1 MALPSTSTP
10 KLGADLNT
18 ISLAADLAAGK
29 VADARLGDQVWGTN
43 GRRYVYAQA
52 SIAIPASTATCT
64 ITPSIFFATATAG
77 AYASPVTAMAV
88 GDRGWFSIA
97 SV

>member
-52 SIAIPASTATCT
+52 SIAIPASNAFCT
-64 ITPSIFFATATAG
+64 IPPATFLATATAG
-77 AYASPVTAMAV
+77 AYTSPATAMAV

>member
-52 SIAIPASTATCT
+52 LNAIPASTTTCT
-64 ITPSIFFATATAG
+64 IPPANFFATATAG
-77 AYASPVTAMAV
+77 AYTSPATAMAA